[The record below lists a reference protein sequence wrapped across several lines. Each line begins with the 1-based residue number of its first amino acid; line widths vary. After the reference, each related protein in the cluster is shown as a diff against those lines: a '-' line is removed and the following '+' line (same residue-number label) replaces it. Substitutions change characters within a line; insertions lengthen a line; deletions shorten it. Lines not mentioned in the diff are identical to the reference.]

1 MNPTVN
7 IDENSGLNATQINAS
22 IPTIITTGTDI
33 KQLRRSPRLAVVQYL
48 LNKSSLFVVN
58 GLSIIQD
65 NNPTLSQALKSAHR
79 RDWIIAIFTELEN
92 LENHKTWRNI
102 TSRELQGTRGIP
114 SKILLRTKRSM
125 LRKARIVILGNKDF
139 SILGNVFAPTAH
151 QSSVLLLLAVV
162 VFYRLKVK
170 GYDVYG
176 AFLIP
181 EQKRRVVIKLPKE
194 TTPGYFASDFSISDP
209 EYHRFRKYLTVS
221 KENETDE
228 GLRLLLKTMYGQAD
242 SPKEFYE
249 HVNNL
254 LTSNGYNRSTFD
266 PCIFFRRPSDEEFI
280 MIVVH
285 VDDFLVAATHED
297 LIDHVEVTFRKE
309 YQITISNN
317 VESYLGMNIIYNS
330 DLSITVSNPLIIN
343 ELVEK
348 ANLKD
353 ASIAKTPMRS
363 DFNDAFQDD
372 SIKLTTSLKLMFQEI
387 LGSLIFIVKT
397 RPDIAYAVN
406 RLATRTTQATEKISL
421 PLIAWFVILKV
432 RFS

>member
-194 TTPGYFASDFSISDP
+194 TTPGYFASDLNFRSRIS
-209 EYHRFRKYLTVS
+209 
-221 KENETDE
+221 
-228 GLRLLLKTMYGQAD
+228 
-242 SPKEFYE
+242 
-249 HVNNL
+249 
-254 LTSNGYNRSTFD
+254 
-266 PCIFFRRPSDEEFI
+266 
-280 MIVVH
+280 
-285 VDDFLVAATHED
+285 
-297 LIDHVEVTFRKE
+297 
-309 YQITISNN
+309 QIS
-317 VESYLGMNIIYNS
+317 
-330 DLSITVSNPLIIN
+330 
-343 ELVEK
+343 
-348 ANLKD
+348 
-353 ASIAKTPMRS
+353 
-363 DFNDAFQDD
+363 
-372 SIKLTTSLKLMFQEI
+372 
-387 LGSLIFIVKT
+387 
-397 RPDIAYAVN
+397 
-406 RLATRTTQATEKISL
+406 
-421 PLIAWFVILKV
+421 
-432 RFS
+432 